1 MGKTKLSTMGSNNPT
16 GSNSSDRR
24 LTIANWGKI
33 GVGVDRADTME
44 AESFYSIRIGSLGAV
59 IVHREIDAKD
69 CVLVEVSNNEG
80 DSSECGKVWIG
91 SQTLENPAELLDRF
105 MNVLTERGWI

>member
-1 MGKTKLSTMGSNNPT
+1 MGKKKLSTMGTNNGS
-16 GSNSSDRR
+16 GSNSSSRR
-24 LTIANWGKI
+24 LTIANWDKI
-33 GVGVDRADTME
+33 SVGVDRADTME
-44 AESFYSIRIGSLGAV
+44 GESFYSIRIGSLGAV
-59 IVHREIDAKD
+59 IVHREIDAMD

-91 SQTLENPAELLDRF
+91 SQTLETPAELLDRF